1 MSIKDSFRNFFGLDD
16 EIEPVDDY
24 SPSNEYESEATHRPM
39 IQPRGKV
46 IPMGKRQANQ
56 KSSIHIIEPRG
67 YSESERIVDY
77 LLNNESVLLN
87 FQRMEHDQAVKVI
100 DFVAGSVY
108 AISGDIKQVGE
119 GIFLCTPHDVEIAKM
134 ETEEPRDNYYY

>member
-56 KSSIHIIEPRG
+56 KSSIHIIEPRV

-100 DFVAGSVY
+100 DFVAGSDRKSV
-108 AISGDIKQVGE
+108 V
-119 GIFLCTPHDVEIAKM
+119 
-134 ETEEPRDNYYY
+134 

>member
-1 MSIKDSFRNFFGLDD
+1 M
-16 EIEPVDDY
+16 
-24 SPSNEYESEATHRPM
+24 
-39 IQPRGKV
+39 
-46 IPMGKRQANQ
+46 
-56 KSSIHIIEPRG
+56 
-67 YSESERIVDY
+67 DY

>member
-56 KSSIHIIEPRG
+56 KSSIHIIEPRV

-77 LLNNESVLLN
+77 LLHNESVLLN

>member
-1 MSIKDSFRNFFGLDD
+1 MSIKDSFRNFFELDD

-56 KSSIHIIEPRG
+56 KSSIHIIEPRV

>member
-56 KSSIHIIEPRG
+56 KSSIHIIEPRV

-77 LLNNESVLLN
+77 LLHNESVLLN
-87 FQRMEHDQAVKVI
+87 FKRMEHDQAVKVI